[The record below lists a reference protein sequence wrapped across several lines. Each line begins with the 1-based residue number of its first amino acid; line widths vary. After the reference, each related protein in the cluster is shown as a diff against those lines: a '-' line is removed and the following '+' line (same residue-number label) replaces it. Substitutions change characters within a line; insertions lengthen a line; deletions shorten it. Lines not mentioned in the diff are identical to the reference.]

1 MECTREL
8 CALCSEYIFSF
19 SFVLFFFAFL
29 MSLISRCLSLAA
41 GFTSLFVAH
50 ASLQGL
56 YTLSPGQGQLRR
68 VDWLNGSA
76 VDIGPPLASAG
87 LDVAPCAASV
97 VQQTNKWYF
106 TLATNATSWPE
117 ASAIAGQ
124 STDVHL
130 VGISLDDAE
139 LKYFRTLPKEV
150 FPDSA
155 ALQSCDYTLDVDGGL
170 VLFVSATV
178 GDRLL
183 TVRFE
188 PTPSHNETSRSH
200 PKEDKPF
207 DFDAVA
213 PPEANLSVVVNV
225 SLSALGLGGRVAF
238 PSSAMLPSGDWW
250 YQLEHGVACH
260 SVRTGEFV
268 NQVQLPQGAV
278 LGGLSYSLSSLHV
291 HGVLTPSPSSGL
303 RGSPTVMTLAQFDP
317 LAATPTLQVSNG
329 TFPLVE
335 RNGAA
340 AALLSDKVQMSVLTQ
355 KGQLVT
361 VDLNTAARVSIV
373 DLCSSAHKRALTST
387 ADACPASIG
396 YLPYVFQ

>member
-1 MECTREL
+1 
-8 CALCSEYIFSF
+8 
-19 SFVLFFFAFL
+19 
-29 MSLISRCLSLAA
+29 MSIISRFLAIAA
-41 GFTSLFVAH
+41 GCASLCGVH

-68 VDWLNGSA
+68 VDWLNGTT
-76 VDIGPPLASAG
+76 VDVGSPLASAG

-106 TLATNATSWPE
+106 TLATNATASPE
-117 ASAIAGQ
+117 ASAISGQ

-130 VGISLDDAE
+130 VGVSLDDAE
-139 LKYFRTLPKEV
+139 LRYFRTLPKEV

-155 ALQSCDYTLDVDGGL
+155 GLQSCDYTLDVDGGL
-170 VLFVSATV
+170 VLFVSAAV

-188 PTPSHNETSRSH
+188 PTPSHNESRSD
-200 PKEDKPF
+200 PQDKSFHF
-207 DFDAVA
+207 DRVA
-213 PPEANLSVVVNV
+213 APEGNMSVVVNV
-225 SLSALGLGGRVAF
+225 SVSALGLGGRVAF

-250 YQLEHGVACH
+250 YQLEQGVACH
-260 SVRTGEFV
+260 SVRTGKFV
-268 NQVQLPQGAV
+268 NQVRLPQGAV

-291 HGVLTPSPSSGL
+291 HGVLTPASSSDS
-303 RGSPTVMTLAQFDP
+303 RGSSTMTLAQFDP
-317 LAATPTLQVSNG
+317 LAATPTLLVSNG

-373 DLCSSAHKRALTST
+373 DLCSPARKSGLASSAE
-387 ADACPASIG
+387 CPASIG
-396 YLPYVFQ
+396 YLPYVF